1 MSKELRLF
9 EAAVAADATGWEAR
23 PGAVLAELDHS
34 AGGKSPE
41 IRLLASGTP
50 ESVARHPA
58 APAAERIHRPNGV
71 LLPGLVNAHAHLDL
85 TSLGPRPFDRGG
97 GFVGWIDLVRRAR
110 HEMDDGVR
118 SSCDEGIR
126 RSVRGGV
133 VAVGDI
139 AGNARREPLDA
150 LRASPMI
157 GVSFSEFFG
166 LGARQAAS
174 IGAMEQLCAGP
185 EAPALDAAGVRLG
198 LQPHAPYS
206 AGMDLYRAATR
217 LQRQLGVPLA
227 THLSETADEV
237 KFTNDAAGPL
247 RGFLEGL
254 GLWSDEA
261 ASAFGRGKPP
271 VTHLVGPL
279 MSGTFLAAHVNAI
292 TDLEIE
298 ALSHTGTSVVFC
310 PRAWE
315 YFGHDSTL
323 GPHRWK
329 DLLAAGINVAL
340 GTDSIINLPANEA
353 DRITPWDDARRLF
366 ERGERDAFL
375 LLRLITL
382 NGAWALGLD
391 PSMFMLSPS
400 ESPRVIAGLAMVE
413 LDGVSEGGDAL
424 TAAFSSRVP
433 PTLLLPD
440 VPQ

>member
-9 EAAVAADATGWEAR
+9 EAAAAVDATGWETR
-23 PGAVLAELDHS
+23 PGAVLVELDRA
-34 AGGKSPE
+34 AGGKSPQ

-58 APAAERIHRPNGV
+58 ASAAERIHRPSAV

-85 TSLGPRPFDRGG
+85 TFLCPRPFDRDG
-97 GFVGWIDLVRRAR
+97 GFVGWIDMVRRAR
-110 HEMDDGVR
+110 LETGDAVR
-118 SSCDEGIR
+118 PSCEEGIR

-133 VAVGDI
+133 IAIGDI
-139 AGNARREPLDA
+139 AGNARREPLAA
-150 LRASPMI
+150 LRASPLI
-157 GVSFSEFFG
+157 GVSFAEFFG

-174 IGAMEQLCAGP
+174 IGAMEQLCAGAD
-185 EAPALDAAGVRLG
+185 APALDADGVRLG

-206 AGMDLYRAATR
+206 AGIDLFRAAAR

-227 THLSETADEV
+227 THLSETAEEV
-237 KFTNDAAGPL
+237 QFTSDAAGPL

-254 GLWSDEA
+254 GLWSDEV
-261 ASAFGRGKPP
+261 ASAFGRGKTP

-279 MSGTFLAAHVNAI
+279 TSGTFLAAHVNAI

-298 ALSHTGTSVVFC
+298 ALSNTGTSVVFC

-315 YFGHDSTL
+315 YFRHESTL

-340 GTDSIINLPANEA
+340 GTDSIINLPMNEA

-366 ERGERDAFL
+366 ERGERDASL

-382 NGAWALGLD
+382 NGAKALGLD
-391 PSMFMLSPS
+391 PTMFMLSPS

-413 LDGVSEGGDAL
+413 LGGLPSNDDAL
-424 TAAFSSRVP
+424 SAAFRARVP
-433 PTLLLPD
+433 PTLVLPD
-440 VPQ
+440 VPR

>member
-9 EAAVAADATGWEAR
+9 EAAAAVDAAGWEAR
-23 PGAVLAELDHS
+23 PGAVLVELDRA
-34 AGGKSPE
+34 AGRESPE

-50 ESVARHPA
+50 EAVHRHPA
-58 APAAERIHRPNGV
+58 AAAARNTHLHNAV
-71 LLPGLVNAHAHLDL
+71 LLPGLVNAHSHLDL
-85 TSLGPRPFDRGG
+85 TNLGPRPFDRAR
-97 GFVGWIDLVRRAR
+97 GFVGWIDMVRRAR
-110 HEMDDGVR
+110 LEMGDAVR

-126 RSVRGGV
+126 RSLLGGV
-133 VAVGDI
+133 IGVGDI

-150 LRASPMI
+150 LRASPLI
-157 GVSFSEFFG
+157 GVSFAEFFG

-174 IGAMEQLCAGP
+174 AAAMEQLVGGP
-185 EAPALDAAGVRLG
+185 GAPALDAAGVRLG

-206 AGMDLYRAATR
+206 AGLDLYRAATR
-217 LQRQLGVPLA
+217 LQRQLGVPIA

-237 KFTNDAAGPL
+237 RFTSEADGPL

-254 GLWSDEA
+254 GLWSDDV
-261 ASAFGRGKPP
+261 ASAFGRGRSPA
-271 VTHLVGPL
+271 TQLVGPL

-298 ALSHTGTSVVFC
+298 ALAQTQTSVVFC

-315 YFGHDSTL
+315 YFGHESTL

-329 DLLAAGINVAL
+329 DMLAAGINVAL
-340 GTDSIINLPANEA
+340 GTDSIINLPTAEA
-353 DRITPWDDARRLF
+353 DRITPWDDARLLF
-366 ERGERDAFL
+366 DRGERDAEL

-382 NGAWALGLD
+382 NGAKALGLD

-413 LDGVSEGGDAL
+413 LAGLSSDQPAL
-424 TAAFSSRVP
+424 SAAFRSRVP
-433 PTLLLPD
+433 PSLLLPD
-440 VPQ
+440 VPR